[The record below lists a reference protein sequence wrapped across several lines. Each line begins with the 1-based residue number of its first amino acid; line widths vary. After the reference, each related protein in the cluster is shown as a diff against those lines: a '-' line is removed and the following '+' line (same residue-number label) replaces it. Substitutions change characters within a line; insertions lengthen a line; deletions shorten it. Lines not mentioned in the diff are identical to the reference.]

1 MNATTAARPG
11 TEPKPPRDR
20 GWRDHLGWALSLFL
34 VGLGAKLWLIGR
46 SGTILPFWDAW
57 DVEAVWLYI
66 PYFEGNLSLRN
77 LLHHHN
83 EHRMFFTNLYCLAL
97 LLLNGQWDNQL
108 QMVANAMIHSGT
120 LAGLGWSMARLTGR
134 KAWPFIWPPL
144 ALALVLPFAWENT
157 LGGGLYTQ
165 FYFLLTLSLV
175 AIWFMG
181 LSPPLS
187 IRWWAGVLAVV
198 GTLLTAGSGFL
209 VVGAIAGLAIL
220 EILKQPRAWK
230 KHVPTFAISFL
241 IGIAGMM
248 LKVEIPV
255 HKVLQAHTPME
266 FLIALANNLA
276 WPWIVV
282 PPYAAVNLFPLFL
295 LSWMYLTSKDERQC
309 AEKATL
315 GIGGWMLLQCMAAAY
330 ARGAGGGLP
339 FWRYM
344 DTSSFI
350 MITGTFSMV
359 LLLTRHRERLWCG
372 ATHPWIWRAA
382 AAAWVLVCAVGLW
395 LLCSRALSLDIPERE
410 FFQRMQLETTRA
422 FLATDDLKV
431 IADRPRTY
439 RLRPDNAQIE
449 ADLLRNPIIQK
460 ILPACVRKP
469 LTIVPD
475 DRATHGFALNTC
487 MPVERNAT
495 NEPWWGSC
503 DGTGKGGPRVFE
515 SMPVAKSPF
524 PFLEIPVAGYP
535 GQGGTVITLE
545 ASRVDSGTSEN
556 VRPRKIPEAHWV
568 DAIVPA
574 PPGDFKI
581 AAKAES
587 DAKWLAFK
595 EPRELGRLSYW
606 SMRIVAAWKGIV
618 IAGIVCLGI
627 SAVTMRR
634 KSPEALFSEDRSP
647 SP

>member
-1 MNATTAARPG
+1 
-11 TEPKPPRDR
+11 
-20 GWRDHLGWALSLFL
+20 
-34 VGLGAKLWLIGR
+34 
-46 SGTILPFWDAW
+46 
-57 DVEAVWLYI
+57 
-66 PYFEGNLSLRN
+66 
-77 LLHHHN
+77 
-83 EHRMFFTNLYCLAL
+83 
-97 LLLNGQWDNQL
+97 
-108 QMVANAMIHSGT
+108 
-120 LAGLGWSMARLTGR
+120 
-134 KAWPFIWPPL
+134 
-144 ALALVLPFAWENT
+144 
-157 LGGGLYTQ
+157 
-165 FYFLLTLSLV
+165 
-175 AIWFMG
+175 
-181 LSPPLS
+181 
-187 IRWWAGVLAVV
+187 
-198 GTLLTAGSGFL
+198 
-209 VVGAIAGLAIL
+209 
-220 EILKQPRAWK
+220 
-230 KHVPTFAISFL
+230 
-241 IGIAGMM
+241 
-248 LKVEIPV
+248 
-255 HKVLQAHTPME
+255 
-266 FLIALANNLA
+266 
-276 WPWIVV
+276 
-282 PPYAAVNLFPLFL
+282 
-295 LSWMYLTSKDERQC
+295 
-309 AEKATL
+309 
-315 GIGGWMLLQCMAAAY
+315 
-330 ARGAGGGLP
+330 
-339 FWRYM
+339 
-344 DTSSFI
+344 
-350 MITGTFSMV
+350 
-359 LLLTRHRERLWCG
+359 
-372 ATHPWIWRAA
+372 
-382 AAAWVLVCAVGLW
+382 
-395 LLCSRALSLDIPERE
+395 IPERE